1 MALKTLEA
9 DGHIT
14 IIRRTGQHN
23 HYILHPRSKCGT
35 ASDAPPQEMRVTP
48 AANAVPPPQQMR
60 YTPAADA
67 AKLEVTGKKNRKEPE
82 SFASASANA
91 GNTDSPFPID
101 PPQPKPKRE
110 PKPKPEGMADPRH
123 REITSGIGA
132 VFEEVMGEPFMFS
145 TRFAKELSGFLKGFK
160 GTSDYFL
167 EMYRQMLKAGRTQ
180 FAQATKKA
188 ADPVYFCR
196 NWNACILEHANIASH
211 LTR

>member
-1 MALKTLEA
+1 
-9 DGHIT
+9 
-14 IIRRTGQHN
+14 
-23 HYILHPRSKCGT
+23 
-35 ASDAPPQEMRVTP
+35 
-48 AANAVPPPQQMR
+48 MR

>member
-23 HYILHPRSKCGT
+23 HYLLHPRSKCGT
-35 ASDAPPQEMRVTP
+35 ASDAPPQQMRETP
-48 AANAVPPPQQMR
+48 AADAVPPPQQMR

-67 AKLEVTGKKNRKEPE
+67 AKLERTGIRTGNEPE

-91 GNTDSPFPID
+91 GDTDSLSLID
-101 PPQPKPKRE
+101 PPPPPPKPK
-110 PKPKPEGMADPRH
+110 PKPKPEGTADHRH
-123 REITSGIGA
+123 HEITSRIGA
-132 VFEEVMGEPFMFS
+132 VFEEVTGEPFMFS
-145 TRFAKELSGFLKGFK
+145 TRFAKELSGFLNGFK

-188 ADPVYFCR
+188 ADPVFFCR
-196 NWNACILEHANIASH
+196 NWNACIVEHANIASH
-211 LTR
+211 ITN